1 MRYPDITKMKNVPSP
16 GTKSNNES
24 LAWAREIRSNAWHD
38 PVPLQSEPPPVPPLG
53 KSLKFMLA
61 LLALAGIC
69 FFGGRHGVR
78 SFSLV
83 FVSIVLEALPFML
96 VGACVGGL
104 IEVFVSREKL
114 VSHLPRRPWA
124 MICLA
129 AALGIVFPVCECA
142 VVPVV
147 RRLTGKGL
155 PLAAAVAY
163 LLGGPI
169 VNPIVAVSTMLA
181 YNMDWRVAAIRVLC
195 GYAIAVFVALAMG
208 RLFARR
214 PALLMSSGMREPAQ
228 DNQAAAAREIGRS
241 CGGQGAQL
249 VPTGLI
255 GKLIGAFRHAS
266 DDFLA
271 VAHYLV
277 IGAAVAALAQTIV
290 DRRLFLEL
298 TALPIVPSLVMMG
311 LAILLNLCS
320 EADAFIAASFRG
332 LLSLPAQMAFMLTG
346 PMFDLKLLLMYRTV
360 FTRRAIIALAGLILL
375 AVLIVAAGLELLGIG
390 ML

>member
-1 MRYPDITKMKNVPSP
+1 MNVTDITKKKNDPSP
-16 GTKSNNES
+16 GTKSSNQS
-24 LAWAREIRSNAWHD
+24 LEWARDIRVNAWHD
-38 PVPLQSEPPPVPPLG
+38 PVLLQPEPLPVPPLG
-53 KSLKFMLA
+53 KLLKFMLM
-61 LLALAGIC
+61 LLALAVLC
-69 FFGGRHGVR
+69 FFCNRTGVR
-78 SFSLV
+78 SFSIV

-104 IEVFVSREKL
+104 IEVFVSRERL
-114 VSHLPRRPWA
+114 ATHLPKRPWA
-124 MICLA
+124 MTCLA

-169 VNPIVAVSTMLA
+169 VNPIVAASTMLA
-181 YNMDWRVAAIRVLC
+181 YKMDWWVAAIRLLC

-214 PALLMSSGMREPAQ
+214 PALLVLPDMRAHTQNDHKTATHSHGCSYCEH
-228 DNQAAAAREIGRS
+228 D
-241 CGGQGAQL
+241 AQL
-249 VPTGLI
+249 VSTGLI
-255 GKLIGAFRHAS
+255 GKLAGAFRHAS
-266 DDFLA
+266 NDFLA

-290 DRRLFLEL
+290 DRRLFLNL
-298 TALPIVPSLVMMG
+298 SALPIVPSLLMMG

-332 LLSLPAQMAFMLTG
+332 FLSLPAQMAFMLTG
-346 PMFDLKLLLMYRTV
+346 PMFDLKLLLMYQTV
-360 FTRRAIIALAGLILL
+360 FSRRAIIALASLILL
-375 AVLIVAAGLELLGIG
+375 AVLVVVAGLELLGIG